1 MSGEDQGDERKRTT
15 DEVSKIYGRRQNWG
29 LSVPQDK
36 FVGEPADCPSGV
48 RHRSGVTL
56 IQALVRN
63 VGTCRPDAKGEIQV
77 RGPHEGESTDAGHRD
92 GAVRSREEGSVMEM
106 ERRGWII
113 WPYLLVN
120 Q

>member
-29 LSVPQDK
+29 LSVPRDK
-36 FVGEPADCPSGV
+36 LVGEPADCPSGV
-48 RHRSGVTL
+48 RHKSGVTL
-56 IQALVRN
+56 IQTLVWN
-63 VGTCRPDAKGEIQV
+63 VGTCRPDVKGEAQM
-77 RGPHEGESTDAGHRD
+77 RGHHKGESTDAGHR
-92 GAVRSREEGSVMEM
+92 GGLTLISVEVSVMGM

-113 WPYLLVN
+113 WSYFLVN